1 MVLTISLTP
10 SEGARLNAMALHDG
24 VGAAE
29 LARKLVTDHLP
40 PASPDTNVNQ
50 AAIDLLQSWLGDEAP
65 TDPDQALMAERELQ
79 EFKRNMNANRVATG
93 ERLVFR
99 E

>member
-1 MVLTISLTP
+1 
-10 SEGARLNAMALHDG
+10 MALHDG

-50 AAIDLLQSWLGDEAP
+50 AAIDLLQSWLQDDAP
-65 TDPDQALMAERELQ
+65 SDPDQVLAAERELQ
-79 EFKRNMNANRVATG
+79 EFKHSMNANRIATG
-93 ERLVFR
+93 ERLLYP